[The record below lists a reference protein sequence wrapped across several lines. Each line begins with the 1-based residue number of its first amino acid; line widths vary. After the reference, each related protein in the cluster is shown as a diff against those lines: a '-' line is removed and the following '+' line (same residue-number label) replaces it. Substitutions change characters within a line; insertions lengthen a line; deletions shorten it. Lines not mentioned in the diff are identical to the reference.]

1 MTDEEQKELGL
12 TNTQRI
18 IYEYYETHP
27 EDLAKL
33 AEAIRPVTEAITDI
47 VNQLSEGL
55 KPIITALI
63 PIIETMP
70 VEELINDD
78 EDDEEDPEDD

>member
-1 MTDEEQKELGL
+1 MTDEEQKALGL
-12 TNTQRI
+12 SNTQRI
-18 IYEYYETHP
+18 IYEYYEDHP
-27 EDLAKL
+27 EELAKL

-47 VNQLSEGL
+47 VVQLSEGL

-70 VEELINDD
+70 VEELINN
-78 EDDEEDPEDD
+78 EEDPEDD

>member
-18 IYEYYETHP
+18 IYEYYEDHP
-27 EDLAKL
+27 EELAKL
-33 AEAIRPVTEAITDI
+33 AEAIRPVTEAITNI
-47 VNQLSEGL
+47 VVQLSEGL

-63 PIIETMP
+63 PTIAELP
-70 VEELINDD
+70 VEELIND
-78 EDDEEDPEDD
+78 EEDPEDAN